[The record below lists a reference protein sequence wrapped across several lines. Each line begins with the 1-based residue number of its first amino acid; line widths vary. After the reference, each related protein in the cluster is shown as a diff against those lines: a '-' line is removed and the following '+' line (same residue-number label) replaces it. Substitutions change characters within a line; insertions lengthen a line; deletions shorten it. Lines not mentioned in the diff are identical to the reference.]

1 MQVENGAGL
10 VCQFGAL
17 WGMAASSVN
26 EIEGP
31 IAKNGCNDC
40 HNFDNRLPVEA

>member
-17 WGMAASSVN
+17 WGMAARRVN
-26 EIEGP
+26 EIEAP
-31 IAKNGCNDC
+31 VAKFECNDC
-40 HNFDNRLPVEA
+40 HNFDNRLPAEA